1 MNEESTEIATMIGK
15 IRMATKPI
23 SALTSLALLLLLIP
37 TNSSAQIQ
45 YTGIVQDNTVSS
57 FLASYNPSSI
67 VDSKTKFS
75 ASFHAN
81 FARISNFASNNYAVY
96 GQGIRYVEPN
106 NPGYVRSATN
116 IDIINLKYEFDHQNA
131 GGYSFRFR
139 TLRNLEGIPVRW
151 AHNAATGYEENLF
164 GTNESMA
171 GMGMNRV
178 SFTEHNLTY
187 ARTIFDQDTRFLKAG
202 VSMKILNGIDASYY
216 TVNSGSYDFL
226 QENTEIVDLTNINA
240 DLVQSESNNQM
251 FYQHRGL
258 AFDLGVTYEYRP
270 EFEKQYYE
278 MDGAKRNV
286 RYDINKYKWKV
297 AASITDLGF
306 LRFSKDSTSS
316 YNFTNPSIQANSD
329 SFVDLGG
336 LDPTSLLGGPFDYV
350 EDNLGAFSTQ
360 DTSAIPQRFGMGL
373 PAAFHGSFDMNILRP
388 FFYVSYNVSLPL
400 HFKSDITQVRGFF
413 IQTITPRIEKENWS
427 IMLPI
432 SQLGNGTPTVG
443 VAGRFNIKDLFTVF
457 VGSNNVAL
465 LYGQKSSRSRS
476 FYGGIAYNVFYK
488 MPKDADGDKISDPKD
503 ACPYDPGLAKFN
515 GCPDTDGDGIID
527 KEDLCIYDPGPRST
541 KGCPDT
547 DGDGVIDMNDMCP
560 EIPGLGIH
568 YGCPD
573 RDKDGVIDAADR
585 CPDVPG
591 IELNNGCPLDDQRC
605 CTDEDGDGVLNEFD
619 KCPTVPG
626 SVYNSG
632 CPIDSTNINDVNLQE
647 EKEKVDAN
655 NTAEQI
661 KDSATVDLSEQFITS
676 KSELDSILEGKNIL
690 KDLAI
695 YFDVDEA
702 TLRND
707 ERVKLDKAFR
717 VLPGN
722 ERYAVILIGHTDRDG
737 SLDYN
742 LQLSKRRAETIHRK
756 LQEFY
761 KFPGEISVYYY
772 GETKSIH
779 SGDYTEELKQA
790 DRRVDVKLILL
801 PRE

>member
-1 MNEESTEIATMIGK
+1 MIGK
-15 IRMATKPI
+15 KCTSQKSIWT
-23 SALTSLALLLLLIP
+23 LTFLALVLLFNP
-37 TNSSAQIQ
+37 NKSSAQIQ
-45 YTGIVQDNTVSS
+45 YTGIVQDNKVSS

-75 ASFHAN
+75 ASFHTN
-81 FARISNFASNNYAVY
+81 FARISNFSSNNYAIY
-96 GQGIRYVEPN
+96 GQGIKFVEPN
-106 NPGYVRSATN
+106 NPGYVRSSTN
-116 IDIINLKYEFDHQNA
+116 VDIINLKYEFDHRNA
-131 GGYSFRFR
+131 GAYSFRFR
-139 TLRNLEGIPVRW
+139 TLRGLEGLPIRW
-151 AHNAATGYEENLF
+151 AHNAATGYGENIF
-164 GTNESMA
+164 GTNESLA
-171 GMGMNRV
+171 GVGMNRA

-202 VSMKILNGIDASYY
+202 ISMKILNGVDASF
-216 TVNSGSYDFL
+216 VNFNSGEYDFL
-226 QENTEIVDLTNINA
+226 QENTEIIEMTDLDA
-240 DLVQSESNNQM
+240 DLVRSESNNQL

-258 AFDLGVTYEYRP
+258 AFDLGITYEYRP

-278 MDGAKRNV
+278 MDGVKRNV

-297 AASITDLGF
+297 SASITDLGF
-306 LRFSKDSTSS
+306 LRFTKDSTSS
-316 YNFTNPSIQANSD
+316 YNFTNPSIQANSGN
-329 SFVDLGG
+329 FVDLGG
-336 LDPTSLLGGPFDYV
+336 LDPGSLIAGPFDYV
-350 EDNLGAFSTQ
+350 EDNIGANSAQ

-373 PAAFHGSFDMNILRP
+373 PTALHASFDMNILRP
-388 FFYVSYNVSLPL
+388 FLYVSYNVSLPL
-400 HFKSDITQVRGFF
+400 HFKSDISQLRGFF
-413 IQTITPRIEKENWS
+413 IQTVTPRIEKNNWS

-432 SQLGNGTPTVG
+432 SQLGNGTATVG
-443 VAGRFNIKDLFTVF
+443 VAGRFNLNQFTVF
-457 VGSNNVAL
+457 LGSNNMAL

-476 FYGGIAYNVFYK
+476 FYGGVAYNIFYK
-488 MPKDADGDKISDPKD
+488 VPDDADGDKISDPKD

-527 KEDLCIYDPGPRST
+527 KEDLCIYEPGPRST
-541 KGCPDT
+541 RGCPDT

-560 EIPGLGIH
+560 DVPGLGIH

-619 KCPTVPG
+619 NCPTVPG

-632 CPIDSTNINDVNLQE
+632 CPIDSSNINNINLQE

-661 KDSATVDLSEQFITS
+661 KDSASVDLSEQFITS
-676 KSELDSILEGKNIL
+676 KSELDSILDGKNIL
-690 KDLAI
+690 KDLEVF
-695 YFDVDEA
+695 FDVDEA
-702 TLRND
+702 TLRTE
-707 ERVKLDKAFR
+707 ERLKLDNAFR
-717 VLPGN
+717 VLPAN
-722 ERYAVILIGHTDRDG
+722 EKYAVILIGHTDRDG

-742 LQLSKRRAETIHRK
+742 LQLSKRRAETVQRK
-756 LQEFY
+756 LQDFY

-772 GETKSIH
+772 GEAKSIH

-801 PRE
+801 PRN

>member
-1 MNEESTEIATMIGK
+1 MTRLQIKTFTYGAPVLAAITF
-15 IRMATKPI
+15 
-23 SALTSLALLLLLIP
+23 LFFLCTS
-37 TNSSAQIQ
+37 NVSAQIQ
-45 YTGIVQDNTVSS
+45 YTGIVQDNTVTS

-75 ASFHAN
+75 ASFHTN
-81 FARISNFASNNYAVY
+81 FARISNFASNNYLVY
-96 GQGIRYVEPN
+96 GQGIKYVEPR
-106 NPGYVRSATN
+106 NPGYVRSSTN
-116 IDIINLKYEFDHQNA
+116 VDIVNLKYEFDHKNA
-131 GGYSFRFR
+131 GAYSFRLR
-139 TLRNLEGIPVRW
+139 TLRNLEGLPIRW
-151 AHNAATGYEENLF
+151 AHNAATGYGENLF
-164 GTNESMA
+164 GSADGMT

-178 SFTEHNLTY
+178 SYTEHNLTY
-187 ARTIFDQDTRFLKAG
+187 ARTIFDRDISLLKAG
-202 VSMKILNGIDASYY
+202 ISLKILNGIDASYFN
-216 TVNSGSYDFL
+216 VNGGSYDFL
-226 QENTEIVDLTNINA
+226 QQNTEIVELTDLDAN
-240 DLVQSESNNQM
+240 LVRSESNNQQ

-270 EFEKQYYE
+270 DFEKQYYE

-297 AASITDLGF
+297 SASITDLGF
-306 LRFSKDSTSS
+306 LRFTKDSLSS
-316 YNFTNPSIQANSD
+316 YNMTNPSIQANSGN
-329 SFVDLGG
+329 FVDLGG
-336 LDPTSLLGGPFDYV
+336 LDPGSLIAGPFDYV
-350 EDNLGAFSTQ
+350 EDNIGTFSTQ
-360 DTSAIPQRFGMGL
+360 DTSVIPQRFGMGL
-373 PAAFHGSFDMNILRP
+373 PTAFHGSFDMNILRP
-388 FFYVSYNVSLPL
+388 FLYFSYNISLPL
-400 HFKSDITQVRGFF
+400 HFKNDVTQMRGFF
-413 IQTITPRIEKENWS
+413 IHTITPRIEKQNWS
-427 IMLPI
+427 ILLPI
-432 SQLGNGTPTVG
+432 SQLGNGTATVG
-443 VAGRFNIKDLFTVF
+443 VAGRFNWKQFTVF
-457 VGSNNVAL
+457 LGSNNMAL

-488 MPKDADGDKISDPKD
+488 VPDDADGDKISDPKD
-503 ACPYDPGLAKFN
+503 DCPYDPGLAAFN

-541 KGCPDT
+541 NGCPDT

-632 CPIDSTNINDVNLQE
+632 CPIDSTNINDINLQE
-647 EKEKVDAN
+647 EKEQVDAN
-655 NTAEQI
+655 NTAVQI
-661 KDSATVDLSEQFITS
+661 EDSASVDLSEQFITS
-676 KSELDSILEGKNIL
+676 KSELDSLLEGKNIL
-690 KDLAI
+690 KDLQVF
-695 YFDVDEA
+695 FDVDEA
-702 TLRND
+702 TLKTE
-707 ERVKLDKAFR
+707 ERLKLDKAYR

-737 SLDYN
+737 ALDYN
-742 LQLSKRRAETIHRK
+742 LQLSKRRAETVQRK
-756 LQEFY
+756 LKEFY

-772 GETKSIH
+772 GEAKSIH
-779 SGDYTEELKQA
+779 SGDYTDELKAA

-801 PRE
+801 PRD